1 MIKITLVINGQNEFV
16 RHVNEQ
22 DSAHVCKHITKLLKV
37 FELLK
42 EDLKL
47 DDNINRIVV
56 DCDIHV
62 KSMPLLLPYIS
73 NMCGKL
79 THISCK
85 SIYNP
90 AILPYVRTKKNHF
103 GTFSSVS
110 TKNCNFHTGS
120 SLVTSLF
127 RAGNNTSKILHSI
140 KHVFVQDYIVDISV
154 HNIVCSFRLGHP
166 VSSKNNMLHLKLKS
180 LNVANVFKCA
190 DTDDRM
196 YLHAFIL
203 NKFDSEWLKSISTDS
218 YELGLCRLESIRINV
233 CRTGVFNMFMSIPNG
248 FKLQHHPDKLVL
260 PFCTFFE
267 KMFQT
272 CT

>member
-1 MIKITLVINGQNEFV
+1 MIKITLVINGQNELI

-22 DSAHVCKHITKLLKV
+22 DSAQVCKHITKLLKV
-37 FELLK
+37 FDLLK

-47 DDNINRIVV
+47 DENINRIVV
-56 DCDIHV
+56 DCDVNV
-62 KSMPLLLPYIS
+62 KSMPFLLPYIS

-79 THISCK
+79 THISCN

-127 RAGNNTSKILHSI
+127 RAGNDTSRILHSI

-166 VSSKNNMLHLKLKS
+166 VSSKNNMLQLKLKS

-203 NKFDSEWLKSISTDS
+203 NKFDSKWLKSISTES

-248 FKLQHHPDKLVL
+248 FRLQHHPDKLVL

-267 KMFQT
+267 NIFQT